1 MHAAQADVAGWG
13 TGAPQWPATIVSD
26 MLGDQTGGQVA
37 DTGSSASTWPV
48 TQVNDHDR
56 DNRALE
62 GGPDE
67 QLRRCFSL
75 RVPVVFFNVLY
86 YAA

>member
-13 TGAPQWPATIVSD
+13 TGAPLPGPATIVSD
-26 MLGDQTGGQVA
+26 MLGDQTGGGQRVHLA
-37 DTGSSASTWPV
+37 GDPGKRPRPG
-48 TQVNDHDR
+48 R
-56 DNRALE
+56 DNRALG